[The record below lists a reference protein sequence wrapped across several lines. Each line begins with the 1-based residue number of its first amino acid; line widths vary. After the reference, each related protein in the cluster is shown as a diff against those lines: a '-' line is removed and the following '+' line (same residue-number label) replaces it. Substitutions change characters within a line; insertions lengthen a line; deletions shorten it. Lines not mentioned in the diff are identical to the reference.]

1 MSHLYLVGNAKLP
14 SQEMETPLVWFVTDL
29 QTTTANVKMEHM
41 SQN

>member
-1 MSHLYLVGNAKLP
+1 MSSLHLVRYAKLP

-29 QTTTANVKMEHM
+29 ETISANVKMEHM